1 MRILHVIPTMS
12 ARYGGPA
19 KACREMSAALAD
31 RGHHVEIFTTNYDGF
46 GGYIEPSTEPLSD
59 QHQEVKIHTFPV
71 DLPPDYFRISRPLAR
86 ALSTN
91 IKHFDVVHI
100 HSLYLFTTF
109 AAGFYAKRHGV
120 PIILRPHGSLDPYIY
135 PRHRGR
141 KFVVES
147 LYQNRLFKRAA
158 AVHYTTTEER
168 KLAAPYTFDR
178 PGFVVP
184 LGLNMD
190 DYRPLPPRGTFRERF
205 PETKDKSIL
214 LFLSR
219 INFKKGLDIL
229 AKAYGEIAKQRDDI
243 HLVIAGPDNE
253 AFKPKVE
260 TMLNQAG
267 VRDRTTFTGMLVGDE
282 KLAALRDADL
292 FTLPSY
298 TENFGIAVI
307 EAMACGLPVV
317 ISDRVNIWREIKE
330 GGGGEVEP
338 LDPSRFAGRIMD
350 MLADRDR
357 LKSYGDRGIETVSTL
372 FDWPTI
378 GRRLEHAYQAVVD
391 GRSPEFA

>member
-31 RGHHVEIFTTNYDGF
+31 RGHQVTVFTTNYDGF
-46 GGYIEPSTEPLSD
+46 GGYVEPSVEPLSD
-59 QHQEVKIHTFPV
+59 RHQDVRIHTFPV
-71 DLPPDYFRISRPLAR
+71 DLPPDYFRISRPLAQ
-86 ALSTN
+86 ALSAE
-91 IKHFDVVHI
+91 IKNFDLVHV
-100 HSLYLFTTF
+100 HSLYLFTTL
-109 AAGFYAKRHGV
+109 AAGFYAKRHQV
-120 PIILRPHGSLDPYIY
+120 PMILRPHGTLDPYIY
-135 PRHRGR
+135 TRHRGR
-141 KFVVES
+141 KLIVEK
-147 LYQNRLFKRAA
+147 LYQNRLIKRADA
-158 AVHYTTTEER
+158 IHYTTTEER
-168 KLAAPYTFDR
+168 KLSAPYTFNR

-205 PETKDKSIL
+205 PETRDKSIL

-229 AKAYGEIAKQRDDI
+229 AKAYGKIAKQRDDI
-243 HLVIAGPDNE
+243 HLVIAGPDNDAYKQE
-253 AFKPKVE
+253 VE
-260 TMLNQAG
+260 TMLASAG
-267 VRDRTTFTGMLVGDE
+267 VRERTTFTGMLVGDD

-317 ISDRVNIWREIKE
+317 ISDKVNIWREIKE

-338 LDPSRFAGRIMD
+338 LDPDRFAGRIVE

-357 LKSYGDRGIETVSTL
+357 LKSYGERGIETVSTL

-378 GRRLEHAYQAVVD
+378 GQRLEQAYQAVAD
-391 GRSPEFA
+391 GRSPEHA

>member
-19 KACREMSAALAD
+19 KACREMSATLAE
-31 RGHHVEIFTTNYDGF
+31 RGHKVDIFTTNYDGF
-46 GGYIEPSTEPLSD
+46 GGYVEPSVKPLSE
-59 QHQEVKIHTFPV
+59 QAPEVTTHTFPV

-86 ALSTN
+86 ALSREMTR
-91 IKHFDVVHI
+91 FDVVHI
-100 HSLYLFTTF
+100 HSLYLFTTL
-109 AAGFYAKRHGV
+109 AAGFYARRHRV
-120 PIILRPHGSLDPYIY
+120 PMILRPHGSLDPYLY
-135 PRHRGR
+135 PRHRWR
-141 KFVVES
+141 KLVVET
-147 LYQNRLFKRAA
+147 LYQNQLFKRAA
-158 AVHYTTTEER
+158 AIHYTTDEER

-184 LGLNMD
+184 LGLNID

-205 PETKDKSIL
+205 PETRDKSIL

-229 AKAYGEIAKQRDDI
+229 AKAYGKIAQQRDDI
-243 HLVIAGPDNE
+243 HLVIAGPDNDS
-253 AFKPKVE
+253 FKSEVE
-260 TMLNQAG
+260 TMLTSAG
-267 VRDRTTFTGMLVGDE
+267 VRNRTTFTGMLVGDD

-292 FTLPSY
+292 FALPSY

-317 ISDRVNIWREIKE
+317 ISDKVNIWREIKE

-338 LDPSRFAGRIMD
+338 LDPDRFAHRIID

-357 LKSYGDRGIETVSTL
+357 LKSYGERGIETVSSL
-372 FDWPTI
+372 FNWPTI
-378 GRRLEHAYQAVVD
+378 GERLETAYEAIAD
-391 GRSPEFA
+391 GRSPEHA

>member
-19 KACREMSAALAD
+19 KACREMSAALAA
-31 RGHHVEIFTTNYDGF
+31 RGHHVEIYTTNYDGF
-46 GGYIEPSTEPLSD
+46 GGYVEPAVEPLSGD
-59 QHQEVKIHTFPV
+59 HPDVKTHTFPV
-71 DLPPDYFRISRPLAR
+71 DLPPDYFRISRPMAR
-86 ALSTN
+86 ALSA
-91 IKHFDVVHI
+91 HVASFDLLHI
-100 HSLYLFTTF
+100 HSLYLFTTL
-109 AAGFYAKRHGV
+109 AAGFYARRHGV
-120 PIILRPHGSLDPYIY
+120 PIILRPHGTLDPYIFL
-135 PRHRGR
+135 RHRGR
-141 KFVVES
+141 KLVVEK
-147 LYQNRLFKRAA
+147 LYQNYLFKRAD
-158 AVHYTTTEER
+158 AVHYTTVEER
-168 KLAAPYTFDR
+168 KLAAPYTFKR

-205 PETKDKSIL
+205 PETRDKSIL
-214 LFLSR
+214 LFFSR

-229 AKAYGEIAKQRDDI
+229 AKAYGRIAQQRDDI
-243 HLVIAGPDNE
+243 HLVIAGPDNDS
-253 AFKPKVE
+253 FKPKVE
-260 TMLNQAG
+260 TMLDQAG
-267 VRDRTTFTGMLVGDE
+267 VRDRTTFTGMLVGDD

-292 FTLPSY
+292 FALPSY

-307 EAMACGLPVV
+307 EALACGLPVV

-338 LDPSRFAGRIMD
+338 LDPDRFADRILD

-357 LKSYGDRGIETVSTL
+357 LKAYGECGIETVSTL

-378 GRRLEHAYQAVVD
+378 GQRLEHAYQAVVD
-391 GRSPEFA
+391 GQSPEAA

>member
-31 RGHHVEIFTTNYDGF
+31 RGHQVEIFTTNYDGF
-46 GGYIEPSTEPLSD
+46 GGYVEPSEAPLSD
-59 QHQEVKIHTFPV
+59 RHQGIRVRTFAV
-71 DLPPDYFRISRPLAR
+71 DLPPDYFRISRPLAK
-86 ALSTN
+86 ALGAE
-91 IKHFDVVHI
+91 IRKFDVVHI
-100 HSLYLFTTF
+100 HSLYLFTTL
-109 AAGFYAKRHGV
+109 AAGFYARRHGV
-120 PIILRPHGSLDPYIY
+120 PIILRPHGSLDPYLY

-141 KFVVES
+141 KLVVET
-147 LYQNRLFKRAA
+147 LYQNHLFKRAA
-158 AVHYTTTEER
+158 AIHYTTAEER
-168 KLAAPYTFDR
+168 KLSIPYTFDR

-184 LGLNMD
+184 LGLNMN

-205 PETKDKSIL
+205 PETRDKSIL

-229 AKAYGEIAKQRDDI
+229 AKAYGRIAKERDDI
-243 HLVIAGPDNE
+243 HLVIAGPDNDAFRPAVE
-253 AFKPKVE
+253 A
-260 TMLNQAG
+260 MLRDAG
-267 VRDRTTFTGMLVGDE
+267 VRERTTFTGMLVGED
-282 KLAALRDADL
+282 KLAALTDADL
-292 FTLPSY
+292 FALPSY

-307 EAMACGLPVV
+307 EALACGLPVV
-317 ISDRVNIWREIKE
+317 ISDKVNIWREIKA

-338 LDPSRFAGRIMD
+338 LDPERFADRIID

-357 LKSYGDRGIETVSTL
+357 LRAYGEHGIETVTRL

-378 GRRLEHAYQAVVD
+378 GQRLETAYQAVVD
-391 GRSPEFA
+391 GRSPEHA